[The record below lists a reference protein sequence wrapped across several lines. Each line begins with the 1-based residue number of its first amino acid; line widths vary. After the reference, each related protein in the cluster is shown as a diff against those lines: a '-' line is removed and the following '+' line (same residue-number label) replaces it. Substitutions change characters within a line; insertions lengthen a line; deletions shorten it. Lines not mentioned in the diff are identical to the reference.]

1 MVRRML
7 RFTLLSLIA
16 ASMAMAILATLL
28 YPPLLTMPNSATYI
42 LKLMIMLVL
51 HSIFILWATR
61 SPADQIVLRIG
72 TLFGAIACSL
82 EIVHILIEV
91 FGSLN
96 ARTETIS
103 TGLFMI
109 SLFVLFGMSGYFAG
123 SNKRNLISGVW
134 TGLWSAV
141 VCMLVV
147 MTYGLSQLFWSFD
160 ALEKRNVGNPDFVRT
175 GWTDLHAFV
184 IADIFEACFK
194 ILFLGPVAGI
204 IFGLSGA

>member
-1 MVRRML
+1 
-7 RFTLLSLIA
+7 
-16 ASMAMAILATLL
+16 MAILATLL

-147 MTYGLSQLFWSFD
+147 MTYGLSQLFWSFE
-160 ALEKRNVGNPDFVRT
+160 ALEKRIHFRLLATAKHTAKKLDQLFKETVRIVRAFPQI
-175 GWTDLHAFV
+175 GKLTDDKVA
-184 IADIFEACFK
+184 K
-194 ILFLGPVAGI
+194 IKNRKR
-204 IFGLSGA
+204 LSDNDAMR